1 MIIIGK
7 NLEFWRDF
15 FFTLEN
21 ISNFRG
27 ILSELGKIFG
37 ILLLN
42 LNFVFFLETWDL
54 FSVILMYILRT
65 KVR

>member
-7 NLEFWRDF
+7 NLEFWRNF

-42 LNFVFFLETWDL
+42 LNFVFFSGNLR
-54 FSVILMYILRT
+54 SVFCGSDVHF
-65 KVR
+65 KN